1 MVASTQAIDLVR
13 IAASAASNKA
23 AQDPI
28 ALDVSEKLPFAD
40 AFLIISGRS
49 ERNVS
54 AIADSIE
61 EALLPLQVKAIRREG
76 HGDGRW
82 ELLDF
87 GFFIAHV
94 FHEDDRMFYGLER
107 LWGDCPVIELPDA
120 VAGDRVDDEDE
131 DDEFA
136 G

>member
-1 MVASTQAIDLVR
+1 MGASDQAVEFVR
-13 IAASAASNKA
+13 IAAQAAATKA

-28 ALDVSEKLPFAD
+28 AIDVSEKLPFSD
-40 AFLIISGRS
+40 AFLIVSGRS

-61 EALLPLQVKAIRREG
+61 EALLPHKVKVLRREG
-76 HGDGRW
+76 QGDGRW

-87 GFFIAHV
+87 GHFIAHI

-107 LWGDCPVIELPDA
+107 LWSDCPVIELPNVEPAPSAD
-120 VAGDRVDDEDE
+120 
-131 DDEFA
+131 
-136 G
+136 